1 MYDYGIFISW
11 TFILFFSFV
20 SLLFSPFLYLPSL
33 LNPNAQDSLS
43 LFFFPFVPYLVAY
56 FPHDL
61 SNHLFSIPSALTLS
75 YFSSLLC
82 ATIYFLLF
90 SFFFL
95 SFPVSSLLMLPQFF
109 FFSPILPYY
118 SLSSPSYS
126 CSPLLTSFTSCSAA
140 ASFFSSYSNL
150 SPFLHICNH
159 HTFSTSFS
167 LLPFLPFPSP
177 PFPIPKSNNS
187 N

>member
-109 FFSPILPYY
+109 FL
-118 SLSSPSYS
+118 SYS
-126 CSPLLTSFTSCSAA
+126 TLL
-140 ASFFSSYSNL
+140 Y
-150 SPFLHICNH
+150 
-159 HTFSTSFS
+159 S
-167 LLPFLPFPSP
+167 LLPLLLMLSSSHLLYFMLCCCLLFLLLLQFISFSP
-177 PFPIPKSNNS
+177 HL
-187 N
+187 